1 MRIYLQSPSLG
12 NRTIDGDLRAAQQLL
27 QNSLILSARAG
38 GIISTQGN
46 DRGVILI
53 EVGDVTKA
61 LAVLK
66 EAGLSAAI

>member
-1 MRIYLQSPSLG
+1 MRIYLQPPYLG
-12 NRTIDGDLRAAQQLL
+12 NGTIDGDVRAAHQLL
-27 QNSLILSARAG
+27 HNSLIVSARAG

-53 EVGDVTKA
+53 EACDVTKA

-66 EAGLSAAI
+66 AAGMSAAI